1 MKNRKSRAKVRS
13 ALWHRDFFSLK
24 HIGTFF
30 GAVAYVLSVL
40 ILFQFVSLQ
49 LVLGFYENP
58 VPIAEAAANV
68 KNSQVTKRTAT
79 GLPLRILIPKIRVNA
94 LINQVGLVAD
104 GSMGVPKLPRDT
116 AWYKLGPK
124 PGEAGSAVISGH
136 VNWLYGAK
144 GSFEYLKVLK
154 PGDKIIVQNDKGES
168 ISFIVRTSRTLDREA
183 NATDVFYSYDGKSH
197 LNLITCAGV
206 WDKSAKAYSKRLVV
220 FADKVTK

>member
-1 MKNRKSRAKVRS
+1 MKNRKSRAKVRP
-13 ALWHRDFFSLK
+13 ALWRRDFFSPK

-30 GAVAYVLSVL
+30 GAVVYVIAVLVL
-40 ILFQFVSLQ
+40 IQFVSLQ
-49 LVLGFYENP
+49 LILGFYENS
-58 VPIAEAAANV
+58 VPTAEAATNGKSFQLKTA
-68 KNSQVTKRTAT
+68 AT
-79 GLPLRILIPKIRVNA
+79 GLPVRILIPKIRVNA

-154 PGDKIIVQNDKGES
+154 PGDKIVVQNDKGES
-168 ISFIVRTSRTLDREA
+168 ISFVVRTSRTLDREA
-183 NATDVFYSYDGKSH
+183 NATDVFYSYDGKAH
-197 LNLITCAGV
+197 LNLVTCAGA
-206 WDKSAKAYSKRLVV
+206 WDKTAKAYSKRLVV